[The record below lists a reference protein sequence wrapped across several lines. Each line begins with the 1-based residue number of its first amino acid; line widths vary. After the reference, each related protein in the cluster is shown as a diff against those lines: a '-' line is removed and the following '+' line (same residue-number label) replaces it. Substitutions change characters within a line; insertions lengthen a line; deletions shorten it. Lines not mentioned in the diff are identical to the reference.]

1 MNNSFDEFLKN
12 IEEKSNC
19 NDIDNYIKEFNNNN
33 FDKSVTFY
41 SKLLELVKKEENS
54 SIRIKAINIIRDNIK
69 DISINDYNSYFL
81 FIDITMLLG
90 IEYYLINNNDKAK
103 YYFDIVVE
111 FGEKY
116 KNYSKKNYYDIINC
130 AYSWLV
136 YYSYNDKNYDKVKE
150 YCNKVLSNY
159 NEVKDDPDYNIT
171 EKESVSICLNY
182 LDSIK
187 KE

>member
-1 MNNSFDEFLKN
+1 MIPDVRRMLKEGALS
-12 IEEKSNC
+12 IKSELAARAEKAE
-19 NDIDNYIKEFNNNN
+19 DP
-33 FDKSVTFY
+33 
-41 SKLLELVKKEENS
+41 
-54 SIRIKAINIIRDNIK
+54 
-69 DISINDYNSYFL
+69 
-81 FIDITMLLG
+81 
-90 IEYYLINNNDKAK
+90 
-103 YYFDIVVE
+103 
-111 FGEKY
+111 
-116 KNYSKKNYYDIINC
+116 SKKNYYDIINC